1 MKKIILLLFLPFII
15 IVIVSCTRAPQ
26 YIYEKDA
33 IVLKVKSDP
42 RLNLYQ
48 NNPHTILLCL
58 YQFIDPNAF
67 NQLLDEK
74 DGLQKLLEC
83 SRFDPSVTSAKSF
96 FVLPNGEKMEK
107 IDRVEGTKYVGLI
120 AGYYNLLKENV
131 THFVPIPV
139 SSFGSKPKVL
149 NINLYLGPQ
158 GIEGV
163 ARSTEDYKRDTKAA
177 HKDTKEIYKDT
188 KETLEQLRNR

>member
-1 MKKIILLLFLPFII
+1 MKKNTLLLFLLPII
-15 IVIVSCTRAPQ
+15 IMIESCAGISRAPE
-26 YIYEKDA
+26 YAYEKEA
-33 IVLKVKSDP
+33 IFLKLRSDSQ
-42 RLNLYQ
+42 LNLYR
-48 NNPHTILLCL
+48 NSPHTLLLCI
-58 YQFIDPNAF
+58 YQFRDPNVF

-96 FVLPNGEKMEK
+96 VVLPNGEKTEK

-120 AGYYNLLKENV
+120 AGYYNLQKENV
-131 THFVPIPV
+131 THFVPVPI

-158 GIEGV
+158 GI
-163 ARSTEDYKRDTKAA
+163 
-177 HKDTKEIYKDT
+177 KEMEK
-188 KETLEQLRNR
+188 K

>member
-15 IVIVSCTRAPQ
+15 IMIVSCSLISRTPE
-26 YIYEKDA
+26 YTYEKEA
-33 IVLKVKSDP
+33 IVLTVRSDAQ
-42 RLNLYQ
+42 LNLYR
-48 NNPHTILLCL
+48 NSPHTLMLCL
-58 YQFIDPNAF
+58 YQFRDPNVF

-83 SRFDPSVTSAKSF
+83 SRFDQSVTSAKSF
-96 FVLPNGEKMEK
+96 FVLPNREKIEK

-131 THFVPIPV
+131 TYFVPVPI
-139 SSFGSKPKVL
+139 SSFGSKPVVL

-158 GIEGV
+158 GM
-163 ARSTEDYKRDTKAA
+163 
-177 HKDTKEIYKDT
+177 
-188 KETLEQLRNR
+188 KETEKK